1 MALPISKL
9 PRRIHLVGVGGDGM
23 SALAHY
29 LADSGFE
36 VSGSDLHASLALTE
50 LVDRGMEVAIGHDA
64 RHLQNVEALV
74 VSDAIPN
81 TNIEVLEA
89 RLRDL
94 PILTRAQCIAF
105 LAREK
110 ESIFVAGAHGKSTA
124 GAILTHILRA
134 RDASTSFLLGASV
147 PSLEKSR
154 AQWHPGKYLVAEACE
169 AFGNLEPLSPAHVVL
184 TNVDDEHLNH
194 YGSQTRLDRAF
205 MRLLERTSPGGCI
218 VFNGDDSGVARVL
231 SSTSQKSFK
240 DSDISFISV
249 GFKEHNQAQ
258 IVNYQW
264 HASYAQFDLLLEKQA
279 LLHVKLSMPG
289 THNAV
294 NVALAAV
301 MAYRL
306 GMSVDALQNALASFS
321 GLERRWQDYGSI
333 NGIHLIDDYAH
344 HPAELNALFNSTT
357 QVLDSQ
363 TRKVLIYQPQLI
375 SRTKRVLAKT
385 AQSLAQ
391 WDEILLLE
399 IDPAGESNPDHLS
412 SAELG
417 DQIIQLGGSV
427 KFFEDVNDIINRF
440 DRYVGAGDAV
450 VIAGAGQIRS
460 LAIALKGKL
469 LNLPAQT
476 GLIEA
481 ENALVQQKINS
492 NKSSDWLAA
501 MAQRLREYGNRIQW
515 HWVHR
520 YSSEFVRDLYQWQLH
535 HHPDQLVLVSPH
547 YRLTYRQLDIYANR
561 LAQQLRDSGL
571 RSGDVVGV
579 HLGSS
584 ATLVAS
590 LLALA
595 KLGAVYLPLDIKL
608 PASRVAKLLSLANAR
623 FLVSTNNA
631 DSFADLLGSICLIQV
646 EISKQLEPLLE
657 DQAGIPPLSLAK
669 LQSTDLAYI
678 CFTSGTTSTPKG
690 VPITQGS
697 LHNLVKQLLGHIPFS
712 RTSRIL
718 INTGIGFD
726 VSLAEL
732 WLGLVGGGLMVVT
745 DEDHTLVGPR
755 LGDFMEEMAVT
766 HLAATPSILR
776 TIPLKPFP
784 NLHYVVL
791 AGEVCTPDLVNQWSS
806 ATRLIF
812 NAYGP
817 TEATIYTSIAC
828 CKPNQEATIGKPL
841 KGINAYIVDEQNQ
854 ELTAG
859 IAGELLI
866 GGKGVSPGYLSGAN
880 IERPIF
886 FAWLKQGNPV
896 DWVYRTG
903 DLAMKN
909 AKGDLIYLGRR
920 DTQIKLNG
928 VRIELEE
935 IEATLRLQPG
945 VADAVVVLDA
955 SEQQAQLVAFIL
967 PHPEKIVDTTLLQ
980 SSLAQLLPSAMVP
993 AQFIVVQEIPITL
1006 NGKIDRKGLLNQR
1019 RSLTVVR
1026 PFFDAGRS
1034 EIEKDLVRIWEYVLQ
1049 YEPIGIYDEFLTLGG
1064 DSLKTLLLQDEI
1076 ESAFET
1082 ELPPGFLGD
1091 LRNITNLAV
1100 KLTEWIGAGVPNDQ
1114 DLDSKQGKSRI
1125 YQEIYQAT
1133 SSWQGKRHFQDG
1145 LIVSFGE
1152 PAASYNLFVCLQSEE
1167 ELIQLHEALGSE
1179 YRIHGMRSG
1188 HLVMTYTPEN
1198 IAHLASLYFDEFKK
1212 MAPFENVIIA
1222 GICQGGTIAHTLAMY
1237 FYQEN
1242 QFAAPLVLI
1251 EQARYPKYPG
1261 LTHFFYSA
1269 QSFLNPVNKFHGD
1282 LSRLDEIYQDRYTF
1296 DVVPGDHG
1304 SITRKPF
1311 VHEFTQKLNDRIG
1324 GAMHMHSAESTTAPS
1339 IIIP

>member
-29 LADSGFE
+29 LTDSGFN
-36 VSGSDLHASLALTE
+36 VSGSDLHASWALTE
-50 LVDRGMEVAIGHDA
+50 LVDQGMQVAIGHDV
-64 RHLQNVEALV
+64 RHLQNVEAVV

-81 TNIEVLEA
+81 TNIEVVEA

-110 ESIFVAGAHGKSTA
+110 ESIFISGAHGKSTT
-124 GAILTHILRA
+124 GAILTRILRA
-134 RDASTSFLLGASV
+134 WDPATSFLLGASV
-147 PSLEKSR
+147 ASLENSR
-154 AQWHPGKYLVAEACE
+154 AQWHAGKYLVAEACE
-169 AFGNLEPLSPAHVVL
+169 AFGNLEPLCPAHVVL

-194 YGSQTRLDRAF
+194 YGSQTRLDSAF
-205 MRLLERTSPGGCI
+205 IGLLERTSPGGSI
-218 VFNGDDSGVARVL
+218 VFNGDDSGVARIL
-231 SSTSQKSFK
+231 SSDSQKSFE
-240 DSDISFISV
+240 DSDISLFSV
-249 GFKEHNQAQ
+249 GFEPHNRAQ
-258 IVNYQW
+258 IINYQW
-264 HASYAQFDLLLEKQA
+264 NESYAQFDLHLEKQV
-279 LLHVKLSMPG
+279 LVHIQLSMPG
-289 THNAV
+289 MHNAV
-294 NVALAAV
+294 NAALAAI
-301 MAYRL
+301 MAHRL
-306 GMSVDALQNALASFS
+306 GMSVDVLQNAIASFG

-344 HPAELNALFNSTT
+344 HPAELNALFNSAT
-357 QVLDSQ
+357 QALDSQ

-399 IDPAGESNPDHLS
+399 IDSAGESNPDQLS

-427 KFFEDVNDIINRF
+427 KFFENIDDVLNRF
-440 DRYVGAGDAV
+440 DRYVRIGDAV

-460 LAIALKGKL
+460 LALDMKVKL

-481 ENALVQQKINS
+481 DNAFVQQKVNS

-501 MAQRLREYGNRIQW
+501 MTKRLREYGNRIKW
-515 HWVHR
+515 CWVRR
-520 YSSEFVRDLYQWQLH
+520 YSSDFVRDLYQWQLH
-535 HHPDQLVLVSPH
+535 HRPDDIVLVSPH
-547 YRLTYRQLDIYANR
+547 YQLTYRQLDIYANR
-561 LAQQLRDSGL
+561 LAQQLRDSGV
-571 RSGDVVGV
+571 RSGDIVGV
-579 HLGSS
+579 HFGSS

-595 KLGAVYLPLDIKL
+595 KLGAIYLPLDIKL
-608 PASRVAKLLSLANAR
+608 PASRVAKLLSLTNAR
-623 FLVSTNNA
+623 YLVSTNYA

-646 EISKQLEPLLE
+646 EIPKQLESLLE
-657 DQAGIPPLSLAK
+657 GLAELPTLALAK
-669 LQSTDLAYI
+669 LQTTDLAYI
-678 CFTSGTTSTPKG
+678 CFTSGTTGTPKG
-690 VPITQGS
+690 VPIAQGS
-697 LHNLVKQLLGHIPFS
+697 LHHLVKQLLGRIPFS

-732 WLGLVGGGLMVVT
+732 WLGLAGGGLMVVT

-776 TIPLKPFP
+776 TIPQKPFP

-791 AGEVCTPDLVNQWSS
+791 AGEVCTPDIVNQWSS

-828 CKPNQEATIGKPL
+828 CKPNQEVTIGKPL
-841 KGINAYIVDEQNQ
+841 KGIHTYIVDEQNQ
-854 ELTAG
+854 ELMAG
-859 IAGELLI
+859 NPGELII
-866 GGKGVSPGYLSGAN
+866 GGKGISPGYISG
-880 IERPIF
+880 IDSKQPTF
-886 FAWLKQGNPV
+886 FSWIKHGVPV

-903 DLAMKN
+903 DLVMEN
-909 AKGDLIYLGRR
+909 AKGELIYLGRR

-935 IEATLRLQPG
+935 IEATLRLQPA

-980 SSLAQLLPSAMVP
+980 SPLAKLLPSAMVP
-993 AQFIVVQEIPITL
+993 AQFIVVQEIPMTL
-1006 NGKIDRKGLLNQR
+1006 NGKIDRQGLLNQR

-1034 EIEKDLVRIWEYVLQ
+1034 EMEKDLVRIWERVLQ
-1049 YEPIGIYDEFLTLGG
+1049 YDPIGIYDEFLTLGG

-1100 KLTEWIGAGVPNDQ
+1100 KLTEWIGAGVPNDLE
-1114 DLDSKQGKSRI
+1114 LDSRQGKSRI

-1133 SSWQGKRHFQDG
+1133 GSWLGKRHHPDA
-1145 LIVSFGE
+1145 LIVSLGE
-1152 PAASYNLFVCLQSEE
+1152 VSASYDLFVCLQSEE
-1167 ELIQLHEALGSE
+1167 ELMQLHEAFGPN
-1179 YRIHGMRSG
+1179 YRVHGMRSG

-1198 IAHLASLYFDEFKK
+1198 VAQLAARYCEELIRIAPAGK
-1212 MAPFENVIIA
+1212 VIVA
-1222 GICQGGTIAHTLAMY
+1222 GICQGGSIAHALAMILY
-1237 FYQEN
+1237 EKTRI
-1242 QFAAPLVLI
+1242 APTLVLI
-1251 EQARYPKYPG
+1251 EQARFPKYPG
-1261 LTHFFYSA
+1261 LLHFFYS
-1269 QSFLNPVNKFHGD
+1269 QKSFLNPIIKFHGD
-1282 LSRLDEIYQDRYTF
+1282 LSRLDEIYGNRYTF
-1296 DVVPGDHG
+1296 DVISGEHG
-1304 SITRKPF
+1304 SITRTPNVDDF
-1311 VHEFTQKLNDRIG
+1311 VNKLSNKLVAR
-1324 GAMHMHSAESTTAPS
+1324 
-1339 IIIP
+1339 